1 MDINTKRW
9 MEQLAPYIQ
18 EQPITRIFI
27 PGSHDSAAYSLEHK
41 FGKNQNVTS
50 KVNVLKY
57 LLFGFVVTQVAHRW
71 AKTQDRSILQ
81 QLEDGVRYLDLR
93 VIYRDSKKDFY
104 TVHGLY
110 CPILDAI
117 LSQIETF
124 LSENPKEIIVIQ
136 VGDLRYMPNG
146 DDDHL
151 TLIKKLK
158 HKFGNRL
165 SSKSMPLDTPI
176 KKLWEQNKQVILI
189 YNDHKIAQKHDFIF
203 SKDTI
208 DSYWANSDNLLDLKK
223 RLDDN
228 LNKRIQRLDQLF
240 VIQSQMTANTNIIFT
255 SLKPFSKKY
264 KSLKKM
270 ADSVEERLS
279 LWLKEW
285 YQHGPCI
292 IMLDFTSKHTS
303 EQIIRLNLPHQP

>member
-1 MDINTKRW
+1 MT
-9 MEQLAPYIQ
+9 MGVSV
-18 EQPITRIFI
+18 ITRIFI

-158 HKFGNRL
+158 HKFGDRL
-165 SSKSMPLDTPI
+165 ASKSMPLDTPI
-176 KKLWEQNKQVILI
+176 KKLWN
-189 YNDHKIAQKHDFIF
+189 
-203 SKDTI
+203 
-208 DSYWANSDNLLDLKK
+208 
-223 RLDDN
+223 
-228 LNKRIQRLDQLF
+228 
-240 VIQSQMTANTNIIFT
+240 
-255 SLKPFSKKY
+255 
-264 KSLKKM
+264 
-270 ADSVEERLS
+270 
-279 LWLKEW
+279 
-285 YQHGPCI
+285 
-292 IMLDFTSKHTS
+292 
-303 EQIIRLNLPHQP
+303 

>member
-1 MDINTKRW
+1 MGT
-9 MEQLAPYIQ
+9 
-18 EQPITRIFI
+18 
-27 PGSHDSAAYSLEHK
+27 
-41 FGKNQNVTS
+41 TS
-50 KVNVLKY
+50 VNALKY

-176 KKLWEQNKQVILI
+176 KKLWDQNKQVVLI

-203 SKDTI
+203 SKDII

-228 LNKRIQRLDQLF
+228 LKKRIQRLDQLF